1 MRSDE
6 VKKVVPSLAMSTK
19 MSPGAPGQAGLINI
33 LVASMTSPSQAFS
46 RNQRE
51 YRVLQAIEQ
60 LADEHRDVLRMRY
73 VEGLPSKEIAAQIGK
88 SDAAE
93 LAGNLASLFEQ
104 LDVREYLAKYVPGK
118 ESIMALTDHMF
129 TPGRADNNLRQAS
142 EDDVRALLDEAIDP
156 LRL

>member
-1 MRSDE
+1 
-6 VKKVVPSLAMSTK
+6 MSTRLFG
-19 MSPGAPGQAGLINI
+19 SELDLDRGF
-33 LVASMTSPSQAFS
+33 VSQAEVPTDLPPEV
-46 RNQRE
+46 RR
-51 YRVLQAIEQ
+51 
-60 LADEHRDVLRMRY
+60 LR
-73 VEGLPSKEIAAQIGK
+73 P
-88 SDAAE
+88 
-93 LAGNLASLFEQ
+93 LASLFEQ